1 VKEAESQQTGSMI
14 GIEFFFS
21 QRLRQHNLLIFCS
34 IFSLIQTICA
44 SQVKYN
50 QTKEEGQ
57 KDDDFY

>member
-1 VKEAESQQTGSMI
+1 VKEAESQQTGIMI

-44 SQVKYN
+44 SQVRYN
-50 QTKEEGQ
+50 QTKVEGQ
-57 KDDDFY
+57 KNYGIY